1 MCLKI
6 FEILFLL
13 TAIILT
19 ILLIIREFGITKKL
33 SPMRASDFVSSIAGF
48 LFAYIIFAIL
58 LSILISG
65 WVNKCVMIFF
75 AISPFIIGKLVTY
88 QKVKIYSIIQILC
101 VILSIVYLILI

>member
-58 LSILISG
+58 LSIFISG

-75 AISPFIIGKLVTY
+75 AISPFIIGKMVTY
-88 QKVKIYSIIQILC
+88 QKVKIFSTIQIIC